1 VAVPGRP
8 VPVGAPPGL
17 AATELFSVDAYVAEF
32 EASVEDVDT
41 DAHRVALRRTAFYPG
56 GGGQP
61 HDLGTLRWGDGAAQ
75 VVRVGRESGRIW
87 HWLDEPSALPDP
99 GADVQGLL
107 DWERRH
113 LTMRTHT
120 ALHILCGV
128 MWADH
133 GVAVTGGNMDP
144 GKGRL
149 DFPLPSMSAEFGRQV
164 EARIN
169 EEIEAAHE
177 ILVEFVGREVADED
191 HALIRTAANLIPR
204 EIDPLRVIDIV
215 GLDKQADG
223 GTHVLS
229 TVEVGRVRVTGTESK
244 GKGNKRVRLEVL
256 DSPERSA
263 PDRDRAGHQVV
274 QPALVAVE
282 DQRRHHQADQ
292 QGAHQSR
299 DQAQRP
305 AVDAHDSQPGQQLAE
320 GASGQCGQHT
330 GLDEEHQHRRPGLP
344 PT

>member
-1 VAVPGRP
+1 MAVPGRK
-8 VPVGAPPGL
+8 VPEGAPTSL
-17 AATELFSVDAYVAEF
+17 AETELFSVDAYLCEF
-32 EASVEDVDT
+32 DATVEEVDR
-41 DAHRVALRRTAFYPG
+41 DQGRVTLRRTAFYPG

-61 HDLGTLRWGDGAAQ
+61 HDLGALRWGDGTAQ
-75 VVRVGRESGRIW
+75 VTRVGRDQGRIW
-87 HWLDEPSALPDP
+87 HWLEAEDLP
-99 GADVQGLL
+99 GEGTTVQGEL
-107 DWERRH
+107 DWQRRH

-169 EEIEAAHE
+169 EEIAKAHD
-177 ILVEFVGREVADED
+177 ILVEFVGREVADQD

-229 TVEVGRVRVTGTESK
+229 TAEVGTVAVTGTESK
-244 GKGNKRVRLEVL
+244 GKGNKRVRLEV
-256 DSPERSA
+256 
-263 PDRDRAGHQVV
+263 RD
-274 QPALVAVE
+274 
-282 DQRRHHQADQ
+282 
-292 QGAHQSR
+292 
-299 DQAQRP
+299 
-305 AVDAHDSQPGQQLAE
+305 
-320 GASGQCGQHT
+320 
-330 GLDEEHQHRRPGLP
+330 
-344 PT
+344 

>member
-1 VAVPGRP
+1 MAVPGRKIP
-8 VPVGAPPGL
+8 EGAPAGL
-17 AATELFSVDAYVAEF
+17 AKTELFSVDAYLRDF
-32 EASVEDVDT
+32 EAAVEQVDREQN
-41 DAHRVALRRTAFYPG
+41 RVALRRTAFYPG

-61 HDLGTLRWGDGAAQ
+61 FDLGALSWGDGRAT
-75 VVRVGRESGRIW
+75 VTRVGRDQGRIW
-87 HWLDEPSALPDP
+87 HWLEADELPEA
-99 GADVQGLL
+99 GAEVRGEL

-149 DFPLPSMSAEFGRQV
+149 DFPLPSMSTEFGRQV
-164 EARIN
+164 ETRVN
-169 EEIEAAHE
+169 EEIAAAHE
-177 ILVEFVGREVADED
+177 ILVAFVGREVADED

-229 TVEVGRVRVTGTESK
+229 TAEVGRVTVTGTESK
-244 GKGNKRVRLEVL
+244 GKGNKRVRLSVGE
-256 DSPERSA
+256 
-263 PDRDRAGHQVV
+263 
-274 QPALVAVE
+274 
-282 DQRRHHQADQ
+282 
-292 QGAHQSR
+292 
-299 DQAQRP
+299 
-305 AVDAHDSQPGQQLAE
+305 
-320 GASGQCGQHT
+320 
-330 GLDEEHQHRRPGLP
+330 
-344 PT
+344 

>member
-1 VAVPGRP
+1 MAVPGRP
-8 VPVGAPPGL
+8 VPEGAPRDL
-17 AATELFSVDAYVAEF
+17 AESELFSVDAYLREF
-32 EASVEDVDT
+32 EAAVEEVDPE
-41 DAHRVALRRTAFYPG
+41 AGRVRLGRTAFYPG

-61 HDLGTLRWGDGAAQ
+61 HDLGTLRWADGSAP
-75 VVRVGRESGRIW
+75 VTRVGRDQGRIW
-87 HWLDEPSALPDP
+87 HWLDGALPDP
-99 GADVQGLL
+99 GATVEGAL
-107 DWERRH
+107 DWDRRH

-169 EEIEAAHE
+169 EEIARAHR

-229 TVEVGRVRVTGTESK
+229 TDEVGRVRVTGTESK

-256 DSPERSA
+256 DTVS
-263 PDRDRAGHQVV
+263 
-274 QPALVAVE
+274 
-282 DQRRHHQADQ
+282 
-292 QGAHQSR
+292 
-299 DQAQRP
+299 
-305 AVDAHDSQPGQQLAE
+305 
-320 GASGQCGQHT
+320 
-330 GLDEEHQHRRPGLP
+330 
-344 PT
+344 